1 MEVGLEVGLEPGFVL
16 IIFGES
22 VFSFAWSDDGVAR
35 ATS

>member
-22 VFSFAWSDDGVAR
+22 VFLIR
-35 ATS
+35 LE